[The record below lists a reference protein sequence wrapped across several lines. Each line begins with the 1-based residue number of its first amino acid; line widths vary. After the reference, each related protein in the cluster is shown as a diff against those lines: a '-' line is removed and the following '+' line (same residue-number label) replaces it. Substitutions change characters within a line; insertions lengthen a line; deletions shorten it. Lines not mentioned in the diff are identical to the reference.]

1 MIFSVSTILLCT
13 LDAAYQ
19 NIAKYYGWCQS
30 TQYFIVYT
38 HETTKGRSF
47 LVFVYS
53 ENNHYS

>member
-19 NIAKYYGWCQS
+19 NTSLHNILL
-30 TQYFIVYT
+30 YT
-38 HETTKGRSF
+38 HMTLYETTKGRSF